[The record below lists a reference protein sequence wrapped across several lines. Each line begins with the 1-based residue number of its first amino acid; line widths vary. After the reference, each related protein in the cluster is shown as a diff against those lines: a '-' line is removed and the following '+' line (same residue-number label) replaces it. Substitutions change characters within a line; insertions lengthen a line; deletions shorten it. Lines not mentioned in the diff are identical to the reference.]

1 MPARLRHALDRAALS
16 LASVVAGIVVWRI
29 SRQVGDGGRADAD
42 GSADALILGL
52 AAVAS
57 ERG

>member
-16 LASVVAGIVVWRI
+16 LASVAAGILVWRI
-29 SRQVGDGGRADAD
+29 ASQVGDGARLGTD